1 MYVLVGGG
9 GHARSVIE
17 AAGDTMFGGYVAPEE
32 SPEPPGVPFLGTDEQ
47 LLSGNIDSNAAVHI
61 TVGIDHGCHL
71 DIRRKV
77 IDRFA
82 SFPAVTVIAD
92 HAVVSRH
99 SHVGEGSAVMNGAI
113 VNRATVGR
121 HCVIN
126 TGAIVEHDCRLGDN
140 VFVAPGAIL
149 CGEVTVGDNA
159 FIGAGAVI
167 RNGVSICAGASVAM
181 GSVVIRN
188 ITKPGLYAGNPAR
201 YVPC

>member
-9 GHARSVIE
+9 DHARSVIE
-17 AAGDTMFGGYVAPEE
+17 AAGDMMFGGYVAPEE
-32 SPEPPGVPFLGTDEQ
+32 SAEPTGVPYLGTDGQ
-47 LLSGNIDSNAAVHI
+47 LLSGDIDSEAAVHI

-71 DIRRKV
+71 HIRRKV

-99 SHVGEGSAVMNGAI
+99 SHVGEGSAIMNRAV

-121 HCVIN
+121 HCIIN

-149 CGEVTVGDNA
+149 CGEVTVGDDT
-159 FIGAGAVI
+159 FIGAGAII
-167 RNGVSICAGASVAM
+167 RNGVSICGGVSVAM
-181 GSVVIRN
+181 GAVVIRN

-201 YVPC
+201 FVPC